1 MHDIDRALFETQFES
16 EQYESDE
23 YGAGQNEWP
32 NETEGE
38 LYESPYGESGS
49 YESGDRESE
58 LATELLEITTEQ
70 ELDRFLGKLIGTA
83 VSGAR
88 NFARSKAGRAVGGVL
103 KGAAKQALPG
113 LGRALGDTF
122 GVGDLGQQAG
132 TWLSGQFE
140 TGLQTEGL
148 SAEDRQFETARA
160 FVRFADDTAQR
171 AARAGGGNPSAAAKQ
186 AAVAAARKHL
196 PGLVQGGGQ
205 GGGQGAGPGGGQ
217 GGGPAGP
224 RRQSGRWIRRT
235 EGNRTYIVLLGA

>member
-1 MHDIDRALFETQFES
+1 MHDIDRALFES

-23 YGAGQNEWP
+23 YTGENEWLG
-32 NETEGE
+32 ESEGE
-38 LYESPYGESGS
+38 LYESPYGESGGYESGS

-70 ELDRFLGKLIGTA
+70 ELDRFLGNLIGSA
-83 VSGAR
+83 VSGVR

-140 TGLQTEGL
+140 SGLQTEGL

-171 AARAGGGNPSAAAKQ
+171 AARAGGDPTAAAKQ
-186 AAVAAARKHL
+186 AATAAARKHL
-196 PGLVQGGGQ
+196 PGLVQGGQ
-205 GGGQGAGPGGGQ
+205 PGR
-217 GGGPAGP
+217 PGP
-224 RRQSGRWIRRT
+224 RRSGRWVRRD
-235 EGNRTYIVLLGA
+235 NRIILLGV